1 MALVQSDS
9 KKLFGSM
16 ATPGCSTAVR
26 SGAVRLVAANA
37 RRLRGSGGMTLV
49 EIMGALVIFGIL
61 IALGLPA
68 FRSYFATHA
77 VDGAAN
83 NMAVNLRL
91 ARQKAATEQNNY
103 KVSLDPTAQT
113 YTILDDDN
121 GNNVADAGE
130 MVHGPVNIPAELTVT
145 NGPLTPFPG
154 DSLVFYP
161 NGTASASGT
170 VLISNASGFW
180 RVVAVLRSTGAVA
193 MR

>member
-1 MALVQSDS
+1 MALVQTNLKKALDS
-9 KKLFGSM
+9 KTTRGGFLPVRGRAAGRA
-16 ATPGCSTAVR
+16 ATDP
-26 SGAVRLVAANA
+26 
-37 RRLRGSGGMTLV
+37 RRLTGCRGMTLV

-83 NMAVNLRL
+83 NLSVNLRL

-103 KVSLDPTAQT
+103 KVSLDPAALN

-130 MVHGPVNIPAELTVT
+130 MVLGPVNIPAELTVT
-145 NGPLTPFPG
+145 NGPLSPFPG

-170 VLISNASGFW
+170 VTISNSKGFW